1 MEKIQQI
8 LKNLSQELPGYVA
21 GAIVEGE
28 EGLTVVEER
37 KVPDIDVQISAAY
50 SVESLKFQERI
61 VSSLNSSDKPKFIL
75 SISNNYL
82 IITQPINNSNFYL
95 HIITNREKS
104 SLGIIIAL
112 LSRYEQILNKAISDW
127 VL

>member
-61 VSSLNSSDKPKFIL
+61 VSSLSS
-75 SISNNYL
+75 S
-82 IITQPINNSNFYL
+82 
-95 HIITNREKS
+95 
-104 SLGIIIAL
+104 
-112 LSRYEQILNKAISDW
+112 
-127 VL
+127 